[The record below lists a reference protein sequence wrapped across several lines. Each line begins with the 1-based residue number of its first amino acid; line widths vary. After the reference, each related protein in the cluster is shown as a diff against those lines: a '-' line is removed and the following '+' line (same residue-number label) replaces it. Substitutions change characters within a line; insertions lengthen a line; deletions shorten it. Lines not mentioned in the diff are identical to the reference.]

1 MDDEVQGEA
10 VELGDLK
17 PLTLS
22 VSTIP
27 GTLMRNKTCSACHF
41 GVKEKG
47 DLVCRNLPPQCTFIA
62 VPHQQVMPTA
72 QGPRHVSVMKIQNF
86 SGFPIVQGDQWCG
99 KWEATRK

>member
-1 MDDEVQGEA
+1 MDDEAHTEIV
-10 VELGDLK
+10 DL
-17 PLTLS
+17 
-22 VSTIP
+22 
-27 GTLMRNKTCSACHF
+27 GTLAPLNGKVGTFVRNKTCSACHF

-86 SGFPIVQGDQWCG
+86 SGFPIVQDDQWCG
-99 KWEATRK
+99 KWEAKRPA